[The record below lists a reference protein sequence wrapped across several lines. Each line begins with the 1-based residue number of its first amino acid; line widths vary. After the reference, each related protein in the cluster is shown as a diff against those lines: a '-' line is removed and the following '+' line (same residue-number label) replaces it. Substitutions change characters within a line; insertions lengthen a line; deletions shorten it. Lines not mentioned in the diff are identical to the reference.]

1 MGGGDPVGRFAG
13 NEEIGRMA
21 AVFFSPIASF
31 VNGVQVVVDGGVT
44 MSGSAGFNA
53 AVFDAAGA

>member
-1 MGGGDPVGRFAG
+1 
-13 NEEIGRMA
+13 MA